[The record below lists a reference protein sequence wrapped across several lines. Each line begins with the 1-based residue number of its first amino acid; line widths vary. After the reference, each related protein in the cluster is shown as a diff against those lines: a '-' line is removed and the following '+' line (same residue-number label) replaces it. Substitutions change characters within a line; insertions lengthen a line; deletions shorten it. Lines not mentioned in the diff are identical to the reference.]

1 MFFFSNSREAAQRES
16 SYWKV
21 SSQTQNPSVFPLR
34 QPQHMLLSSWPQDDC
49 CPQALV
55 IASKLQTGKIRGDK
69 RQRTKGNSPG
79 DFHLYLMG
87 QSCVTYYCSCKRG
100 EETEFWLFSL
110 YTRRRQGRR
119 SCEQLFGSSS
129 VVSITSI
136 KTIFFTPLS
145 SKFEIILG
153 LSRERE

>member
-1 MFFFSNSREAAQRES
+1 MFFSVILEQQPNVRAATGRS
-16 SYWKV
+16 HHR
-21 SSQTQNPSVFPLR
+21 PR
-34 QPQHMLLSSWPQDDC
+34 IHLSSPLDSPSIC
-49 CPQALV
+49 FCLHGPRMTTAPQAPV
-55 IASKLQTGKIRGDK
+55 IASKLQTGKTRGDK
-69 RQRTKGNSPG
+69 RQRKKGNSPG

-153 LSRERE
+153 LSRGRE